1 MVDEDNAQMSEF
13 VRHKL
18 GSFMNGKAFYEFT
31 QKEED
36 LSYYKEVVNV
46 QKSWVGR
53 EHHSYMQGIFG
64 MICASEIIV
73 FMVV

>member
-1 MVDEDNAQMSEF
+1 
-13 VRHKL
+13 
-18 GSFMNGKAFYEFT
+18 MNGKAFYEFT